1 MSTPHNPDS
10 NDPIYAM
17 QETSNSTPANPQLS
31 SQEQG
36 WSFYYEPFNDFQI
49 YLINNKETT
58 LNELIINTLYP
69 SYNYHNYDIFVFYFQ
84 HPNDQ
89 KIYKVTCKMIS
100 HSTIVQYL
108 NLNIYGLRQNEQ
120 LQRQPLEFSNQHKAN
135 LEFHLRQFLTDNLGS
150 NINDIGQSST
160 SNADLVNN
168 DPSTQQGGDSQNDN
182 GNNIQDNTQ

>member
-1 MSTPHNPDS
+1 MSTLHNPDS
-10 NDPIYAM
+10 NDPINAM
-17 QETSNSTPANPQLS
+17 QETSNSTPTNPQLS

-36 WSFYYEPFNDFQI
+36 WSFYYKPFNDFQI

-69 SYNYHNYDIFVFYFQ
+69 PHNYYNYDIFIFYFQ
-84 HPNDQ
+84 HPNGQ
-89 KIYKVTCKMIS
+89 KIYKVTCQMAS

-108 NLNIYGLRQNEQ
+108 NLNIYG
-120 LQRQPLEFSNQHKAN
+120 
-135 LEFHLRQFLTDNLGS
+135 LRQFLTDNLGS

-168 DPSTQQGGDSQNDN
+168 DPSTRQGGDSQNDN
-182 GNNIQDNTQ
+182 RNNIQDNTQ